1 MLSRYS
7 DYYYNAKNDTPALVK
22 HEQAPEQAP
31 QPEEEDSEQ
40 EYEEVVEYVEE
51 YEEGDEVLEEYVEEY
66 IEEYEEEY
74 EEEEQPAPAAANVGI
89 ADLQALLAA
98 KQAELARLQAA

>member
-1 MLSRYS
+1 MISRYS
-7 DYYYNAKNDTPALVK
+7 DYYYNAKNDSPDVVK

-51 YEEGDEVLEEYVEEY
+51 YEEGDEGEEEYVEEY
-66 IEEYEEEY
+66 EEA
-74 EEEEQPAPAAANVGI
+74 APAAANPGI
-89 ADLQALLAA
+89 SDLQALLAA

>member
-7 DYYYNAKNDTPALVK
+7 DYYYNAKNDTPALDK

-51 YEEGDEVLEEYVEEY
+51 YEEGDEVVEEYVEEY
-66 IEEYEEEY
+66 
-74 EEEEQPAPAAANVGI
+74 EEEQPAPAAANAGI
-89 ADLQALLAA
+89 ADLQAMLAA